1 MINKKL
7 LALICALSM
16 VLSLTACG
24 GAEQKAADPAPEAVE
39 STDTAEAPEKEEV
52 SEPATEEDTAEETE
66 EVSEESESSAEFSLG
81 TINGNVYENDF
92 LGIRIAVPDD
102 MAFANEEELAQ
113 LSSTTADLLKDQAKA
128 KDMIENGSV
137 IIACYA
143 STDNSKSPL
152 YTINLTMQSFSSMGL
167 SAIAV
172 KNFSEEDILSAASD
186 SVIQALGNGG
196 FTNVKTN
203 IEDVEFLGEKHASMS
218 ITAEIEGYGTLYER
232 EVVVISNDCIASYT
246 ASAFGTDS
254 DETTDVLKY
263 VQKY

>member
-1 MINKKL
+1 
-7 LALICALSM
+7 
-16 VLSLTACG
+16 
-24 GAEQKAADPAPEAVE
+24 
-39 STDTAEAPEKEEV
+39 
-52 SEPATEEDTAEETE
+52 
-66 EVSEESESSAEFSLG
+66 
-81 TINGNVYENDF
+81 
-92 LGIRIAVPDD
+92 
-102 MAFANEEELAQ
+102 
-113 LSSTTADLLKDQAKA
+113 
-128 KDMIENGSV
+128 
-137 IIACYA
+137 
-143 STDNSKSPL
+143 
-152 YTINLTMQSFSSMGL
+152 MGL
-167 SAIAV
+167 NAIAV